1 MENEKTVGEI
11 STTVAEFNQTAI
23 DLNDLVGEY
32 KGVVIDVSTPKGLK
46 EAKAFVA
53 KPRTLRTGIE
63 KIRKDAKAP
72 LLLAAKS
79 LDEEAKRLTEIVSG
93 IEDPIKAQIDK
104 REAEIEAI
112 RIEEA
117 NREAARQERLLGII
131 REIRSIPVDA
141 VGESVLMVERM
152 RDELEARELDETD
165 LAEHYET
172 AVDAKMAA
180 LAHLDRAIATQREQ
194 EAEQARILAERA
206 ELEEARRMIAAN
218 RLADEKRA
226 QEAAAEVERV
236 AQVERDRVAAEERA
250 QREAE
255 QAERDRIEA
264 AERDERMRLAA
275 EERDRVAAERKQLE
289 AEQQAERERQAE
301 AQRKL
306 DAQAEQ
312 LRKDKAKAAKKAEA
326 DRLAS
331 LGLREAA
338 QAIVDR
344 FNTPGVSFSM
354 IVPLINDLAAALAND
369 ATN

>member
-206 ELEEARRMIAAN
+206 ELEDARRMIAAN

-236 AQVERDRVAAEERA
+236 AQVERDRVAAEER
-250 QREAE
+250 
-255 QAERDRIEA
+255 DRIS
-264 AERDERMRLAA
+264 
-275 EERDRVAAERKQLE
+275 AERKQVE

-312 LRKDKAKAAKKAEA
+312 LRKDKAEAAKKAEA

>member
-1 MENEKTVGEI
+1 MSEEKIVGTEITTV
-11 STTVAEFNQTAI
+11 VAEFKKTAL
-23 DLNDLVGEY
+23 DLSDLTARY
-32 KGVVIDVSTPKGLK
+32 KSVVIDVSTAKGLK

-53 KPRTLRTGIE
+53 EPRTLRTGIE

-72 LLLAAKS
+72 LIEKGKLLDS
-79 LDEEAKRLTEIVSG
+79 EARRLTEIVSG

-104 REAEIEAI
+104 REAEIEAV

-141 VGESVLMVERM
+141 VGQSVLMVERM

-180 LAHLDRAIATQREQ
+180 LSHLDRAIATQREQ

-250 QREAE
+250 KRVAE
-255 QAERDRIEA
+255 QAQQEKAMQAERD
-264 AERDERMRLAA
+264 
-275 EERDRVAAERKQLE
+275 
-289 AEQQAERERQAE
+289 RQAE

-306 DAQAEQ
+306 DEQLAQLKRDQVAAAKVAEQ
-312 LRKDKAKAAKKAEA
+312 A
-326 DRLAS
+326 RLAG

-338 QAIVDR
+338 LTMVRWCHHNGHETTDACR
-344 FNTPGVSFSM
+344 
-354 IVPLINDLAAALAND
+354 DLEAALEND
-369 ATN
+369 AKDAPKAKRVKA